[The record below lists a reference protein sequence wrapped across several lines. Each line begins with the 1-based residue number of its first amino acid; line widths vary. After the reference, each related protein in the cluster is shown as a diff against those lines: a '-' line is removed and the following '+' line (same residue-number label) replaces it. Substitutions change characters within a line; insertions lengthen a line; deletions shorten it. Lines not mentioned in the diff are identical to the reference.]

1 MAELDRLF
9 RRLDES
15 NVRFV
20 VVGGLAV
27 LLHGHV
33 RLTVDTDLVLDL
45 EPEAAR
51 RGVDT
56 LLAAGYRPSVP
67 EDPAGFADPG
77 RREVWIRD
85 KGLTVFSWHHVDD
98 PLRVVDLFVE
108 SPVPFEELWRRSVE
122 KPFRRTRVRVASIPD
137 LVAMK
142 RKAGRPQD
150 LEDIAALERI
160 VAREAGEE
168 P

>member
-9 RRLDES
+9 RQLDES
-15 NVRFV
+15 GVRFV

-45 EPEAAR
+45 EPASAR
-51 RGVDT
+51 RAVDT

-67 EDPAGFADPG
+67 EDPAGFADPE
-77 RREVWIRD
+77 RRAEWIRA
-85 KGLTVFSWHHVDD
+85 KGLTDFSWHHVDD
-98 PLRVVDLFVE
+98 PLRVVDLFFE
-108 SPVPFEELWRRSVE
+108 SPIPFEELWRRSVE
-122 KPFRRTRVRVASIPD
+122 KPFRRRRVHVASIPD
-137 LVAMK
+137 LVTK
-142 RKAGRPQD
+142 RRAGRPQD

-160 VAREAGEE
+160 SDLEAGGRT
-168 P
+168 

>member
-9 RRLDES
+9 RQLDES
-15 NVRFV
+15 GVRFV

-45 EPEAAR
+45 EPASAR
-51 RGVDT
+51 RAVDT

-67 EDPAGFADPG
+67 ENPAGFADPE
-77 RREVWIRD
+77 RRAEWIRD
-85 KGLTVFSWHHVDD
+85 KGLTVFSWYHVDD

-108 SPVPFEELWRRSVE
+108 SPIPFEELWRRAVE
-122 KPFRRTRVRVASIPD
+122 RPFRRRRVRVASIPD
-137 LVAMK
+137 LIAMK

-150 LEDIAALERI
+150 FEDIAALERI
-160 VAREAGEE
+160 SDLEAGGRT
-168 P
+168 